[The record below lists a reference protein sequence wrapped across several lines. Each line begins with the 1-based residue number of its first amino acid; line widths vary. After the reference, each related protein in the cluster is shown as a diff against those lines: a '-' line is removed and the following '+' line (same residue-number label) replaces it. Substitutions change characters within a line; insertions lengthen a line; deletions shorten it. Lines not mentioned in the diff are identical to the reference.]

1 MGVCAAMEDLVA
13 VAISL
18 TEGGTRYVLAY
29 GRILDTVD
37 PAGLEAVVLK
47 SAQRSDLGGTA
58 VAASVCA
65 SLGEASGEP
74 YFFEALFE
82 MSRDAVEPGRR
93 GYARWKK
100 RMAREMNEGRQI
112 WLLGAR
118 E

>member
-1 MGVCAAMEDLVA
+1 MCALDDLVA
-13 VAISL
+13 VAITFS
-18 TEGGTRYVLAY
+18 EGGARYVLAY
-29 GRILDTVD
+29 GRILDTVN

-47 SAQRSDLGGTA
+47 YAQSSDLGGTA
-58 VAASVCA
+58 VAASACA
-65 SLGEASGEP
+65 SLREASGEP

-82 MSRDAVEPGRR
+82 MSRNAVEPGRR

-100 RMAREMNEGRQI
+100 RIARGMNEGREI